1 MKVRRL
7 LVVLALA
14 GAQCAVSATA
24 FAQACVNRPD
34 LMLCGASERPLSG
47 LYSGI
52 GPFNE
57 VSGCAPGANT
67 QAMFV
72 SRNAAIA
79 GNGPAW
85 LAYLNAGGR
94 IITEYSTGAAIYNE
108 IYGTAYAN
116 GGQAGACY
124 DNPMP
129 SAKLNTGHPFWVANP
144 IPATP
149 AAIEGCGLSLAG
161 LVAGEPTVT
170 PLGARSADTTH
181 VNFAIKPP
189 GWRHAVPA
197 RSRLAGHPYADLRRE
212 QPRVPERAHQRL
224 RRRGSAAARRRAGSG
239 RRSAHAGRTRRD
251 GRTPGRSARPVA
263 PLPPGKE
270 LNRRPGP
277 RIPAA
282 ALAPPR
288 AFLARCA
295 CGSGAAG
302 AAYRPSTRTS
312 MGNRDKQRKEPKKPK
327 QPKKP

>member
-72 SRNAAIA
+72 SRNATIA

-85 LAYLNAGGR
+85 LAYLSAGGR

-181 VNFAIKPP
+181 VNFAIKPQGGGTLFLLEADWQDTHTP
-189 GWRHAVPA
+189 TFDANNLAFLNALISACGGVAPPQRVAAPVPA
-197 RSRLAGHPYADLRRE
+197 DDPLMLGGLAAMVALLGGAL
-212 QPRVPERAHQRL
+212 ARL
-224 RRRGSAAARRRAGSG
+224 RRSRRGR
-239 RRSAHAGRTRRD
+239 
-251 GRTPGRSARPVA
+251 
-263 PLPPGKE
+263 
-270 LNRRPGP
+270 N
-277 RIPAA
+277 
-282 ALAPPR
+282 
-288 AFLARCA
+288 
-295 CGSGAAG
+295 
-302 AAYRPSTRTS
+302 
-312 MGNRDKQRKEPKKPK
+312 
-327 QPKKP
+327 